1 MESSEKIKRYKK
13 MRATQQ
19 WLIKTCIHCM
29 IIWSLLNMI
38 ILLVNKYGQI
48 FHIPK
53 SREYLCYTLLIVLF
67 VLIRFPVLLSRF
79 EAIESGKIGKQ
90 TDNGERN
97 KKSGARATDTI
108 KLPKLVTNPELALL
122 IKEYKRKKVR
132 TISMYC
138 CVGIAFVVGFT
149 SLFFTLFV
157 YDFSPFKENPVPKLD
172 QFLIPIMMACVTIFY
187 IIKVITFTTSKID
200 KDFIKQVD
208 GLKAKTPELVA
219 ANLQESKLGFPMEI
233 MDSSNRLVVSMA
245 AFVRHCV
252 ENGLYDPYTIEAW
265 RPIDGLVYNAKG
277 KPISAKQLAQSYQDQ
292 LMKGTIIPPHTS

>member
-67 VLIRFPVLLSRF
+67 VLIRFPALLSRF

-108 KLPKLVTNPELALL
+108 KLPKLGTTGC
-122 IKEYKRKKVR
+122 RK
-132 TISMYC
+132 
-138 CVGIAFVVGFT
+138 
-149 SLFFTLFV
+149 
-157 YDFSPFKENPVPKLD
+157 
-172 QFLIPIMMACVTIFY
+172 
-187 IIKVITFTTSKID
+187 
-200 KDFIKQVD
+200 
-208 GLKAKTPELVA
+208 
-219 ANLQESKLGFPMEI
+219 
-233 MDSSNRLVVSMA
+233 
-245 AFVRHCV
+245 H
-252 ENGLYDPYTIEAW
+252 
-265 RPIDGLVYNAKG
+265 
-277 KPISAKQLAQSYQDQ
+277 
-292 LMKGTIIPPHTS
+292 